1 MTDKPKLQSKP
12 SARYCALVTGASSGI
27 GQAIAEQLL
36 SEGHRVIALARRKDR
51 LRALRAHPN
60 ANSGL
65 HIATADVRSEVAM
78 RSALTELP
86 AAFAEIDVLVNN
98 AGLALGIS
106 PAQTSNFADWQTMI
120 DTNCTAL
127 VWLSRELLPAM
138 LARGRG
144 HIVNMGSIAG
154 RYPYRGSNVY
164 GASKAFVEQ
173 FSLNLRAD
181 LLGTPIRCT
190 LIEPGMVGDSEFS
203 LVRMAGD
210 EDAAAAVYEGAEELT
225 PESVASAVSYVINL
239 PAHVNVNRIELM
251 PVCQAADSIGVSR
264 RN

>member
-1 MTDKPKLQSKP
+1 MKRQQSSP
-12 SARYCALVTGASSGI
+12 SEEPGQCCALVTGASSGI

-36 SEGHRVIALARRKDR
+36 TEGHRVIALARREER
-51 LRALRAHPN
+51 LQALKRHSGA
-60 ANSGL
+60 ASGL
-65 HIATADVRSEVAM
+65 HIATADVRDKDAM
-78 RSALTELP
+78 RSVLRALP
-86 AAFAEIDVLVNN
+86 GDFAEIDVLINN
-98 AGLALGIS
+98 AGLALGVT
-106 PAQTSNFADWQTMI
+106 PAQESQFDDWQTMI

-127 VWLSRELLPAM
+127 AWLSRELLPAM
-138 LARGRG
+138 LERGRG

-154 RYPYRGSNVY
+154 RYPYRGSSVY

-190 LIEPGMVGDSEFS
+190 LIEPGMVGNSEFS
-203 LVRMAGD
+203 LVRMAGN
-210 EDAAAAVYEGAEELT
+210 EAAAAAVYAGAEELT
-225 PESVASAVSYVINL
+225 PESVASAVSYVINQ

-264 RN
+264 SS